1 MITWAARLPSVD
13 ETGALWSSSAAMVA
27 IIDAPRPFIHRAI
40 ERPTGTFPARKIP
53 CRPDSAHDSDPGSL
67 GGGGLSMKAGYAALV
82 SVWLLL
88 GFAGAESRIHAQSTD
103 SAAKKLTFGGD
114 VALWTVAIKPDKTQ
128 AFEQILAKVSAALAG
143 SEDPTRQRQAA
154 GWKVMKIE
162 KPLPDGNI
170 AYVHVISPVI
180 HDADYTVM
188 QILYDAFPDERQAL
202 YESYRDAFAANL
214 SLATGPVAVDLA
226 PKPAGAGAQS
236 H

>member
-1 MITWAARLPSVD
+1 
-13 ETGALWSSSAAMVA
+13 
-27 IIDAPRPFIHRAI
+27 
-40 ERPTGTFPARKIP
+40 
-53 CRPDSAHDSDPGSL
+53 
-67 GGGGLSMKAGYAALV
+67 MKARYAALV
-82 SVWLLL
+82 SAWLLL
-88 GFAGAESRIHAQSTD
+88 GFGGVEARIHAQSAD

-128 AFEQILAKVSAALAG
+128 EFEQIMAKVSTALAR
-143 SEDPTRQRQAA
+143 SEDPIRQRQAA

-170 AYVHVISPVI
+170 AYVHVISPVVP
-180 HDADYTVM
+180 DADYTVM

-214 SLATGPVAVDLA
+214 SLATGPVTVDLA
-226 PKPAGAGAQS
+226 PKAAGATVES

>member
-1 MITWAARLPSVD
+1 MRLRY
-13 ETGALWSSSAAMVA
+13 TAL
-27 IIDAPRPFIHRAI
+27 
-40 ERPTGTFPARKIP
+40 T
-53 CRPDSAHDSDPGSL
+53 L
-67 GGGGLSMKAGYAALV
+67 ALV
-82 SVWLLL
+82 VCST
-88 GFAGAESRIHAQSTD
+88 GFESRANAQSTD
-103 SAAKKLTFGGD
+103 AAPKALTFGGE

-128 AFEQILAKVSAALAG
+128 AFEQIMAKVSAALAG
-143 SEDPTRQRQAA
+143 STDPVRQRQAA

-180 HDADYTVM
+180 HQADYTVM

-202 YESYRDAFAANL
+202 YEMYRDAFAANL

-226 PKPAGAGAQS
+226 PKPAATAAAL

>member
-1 MITWAARLPSVD
+1 MRLRY
-13 ETGALWSSSAAMVA
+13 A
-27 IIDAPRPFIHRAI
+27 
-40 ERPTGTFPARKIP
+40 
-53 CRPDSAHDSDPGSL
+53 SL
-67 GGGGLSMKAGYAALV
+67 AF
-82 SVWLLL
+82 VWLVLSFS
-88 GFAGAESRIHAQSTD
+88 GFESRVDAQTTE
-103 SAAKKLTFGGD
+103 AAPKRLTFDGD

-128 AFEQILAKVSAALAG
+128 AFEQIMAKVSAALA
-143 SEDPTRQRQAA
+143 SSSDVVRQRQAA

-170 AYVHVISPVI
+170 AYVHVISPVV

-226 PKPAGAGAQS
+226 RKAAPAAAAL

>member
-1 MITWAARLPSVD
+1 
-13 ETGALWSSSAAMVA
+13 
-27 IIDAPRPFIHRAI
+27 
-40 ERPTGTFPARKIP
+40 
-53 CRPDSAHDSDPGSL
+53 
-67 GGGGLSMKAGYAALV
+67 MKVRYAALV
-82 SVWLLL
+82 SAWLLL
-88 GFAGAESRIHAQSTD
+88 GFTGLEPQIHAQSTD
-103 SAAKKLTFGGD
+103 SATKKLTFDGD

-128 AFEQILAKVSAALAG
+128 AFEQIMAKVSAALAAA
-143 SEDPTRQRQAA
+143 EDPARQRQAA

-214 SLATGPVAVDLA
+214 SLAAGPVAVDLA
-226 PKPAGAGAQS
+226 PRPATAAAAS
-236 H
+236 R